1 MELRAQYLAR
11 GCRDAP
17 VAAQAR
23 HPLNAVISD
32 SARAGVPAMAAPAC
46 LIVNPHSFRASNNDL
61 AGRATR
67 MARAHGAEVVSA
79 FHPIQLER
87 ELDRQIA
94 AGQDKVFVLGGDG
107 TVHAI
112 VDHLARKP
120 AGTRIPQ
127 LLILGGGR
135 TNLIASDFDG
145 RGRLLAKL
153 EASLQRACRQ
163 EPFRVDARPTLA
175 VEQAPAPVRYGFF
188 VAAGLI
194 DSLIREAH
202 RHRADGEG
210 MMREGRFSTAWSF
223 VKLIVRTLTG
233 RGGLV
238 VPHLRVTSTGT
249 ENLLEPA
256 RVLVASTLEHREGWL
271 HPYAARGA
279 GPLRFTAIGESAP
292 FWRRL
297 PRILT
302 GRYSAAMTTERGYF
316 SGRGDRLEVLGLP
329 GYTLDGEK
337 FDADPDQSVV
347 FRTGPRIEFLLP

>member
-1 MELRAQYLAR
+1 
-11 GCRDAP
+11 
-17 VAAQAR
+17 
-23 HPLNAVISD
+23 
-32 SARAGVPAMAAPAC
+32 
-46 LIVNPHSFRASNNDL
+46 
-61 AGRATR
+61 
-67 MARAHGAEVVSA
+67 VSA
-79 FHPIQLER
+79 FHPTQLER

-94 AGQDKVFVLGGDG
+94 AGQDKVFVLAGDG

-127 LLILGGGR
+127 LLVLGGGR

-145 RGRLLAKL
+145 RGGLLAKL
-153 EASLQRACRQ
+153 EASLQRARRK
-163 EPFRVDARPTLA
+163 EPFRVDVRPTLA
-175 VEQAPAPVRYGFF
+175 IEQSPAPVRHGFF

-202 RHRADGEG
+202 RHRAGGEG
-210 MMREGRFSTAWSF
+210 VMREGHFSTAWSLVSLF
-223 VKLIVRTLTG
+223 VRTLLG
-233 RGGLV
+233 RGGV
-238 VPHLRVTSTGT
+238 EVPHLRVTAPGT
-249 ENLLEPA
+249 ENLDEPA
-256 RVLVASTLEHREGWL
+256 RVLVASTLEHRAIWL
-271 HPYAARGA
+271 NPYAARGA

-302 GRYSAAMTTERGYF
+302 GRFSASMTAERGYL
-316 SGRGDRLEVLGLP
+316 SGRGERLEVLDLP

-337 FDADPDQSVV
+337 FDADPSRPVV